1 MDVAGKGSDPERHPL
16 WCMADGT
23 AANGAGAGGAPFPE
37 RAEAVCEGFADMVP
51 QVCGFQG
58 LADDPPD
65 GLLHV
70 GHRQRVRER
79 YLAEGLDAFRDHE
92 VLELLLFYCIPKRD
106 VNPAAHA
113 ILREFGSL
121 SCLFEADP
129 RDIVRRCG
137 VSLSTGILLTLAG
150 PLTRRYLRQRWGD
163 RPVLGTSSR
172 AGDYAVSL
180 FAGRPYEVFYVI
192 CLDAQNRVNH
202 AALVHE
208 GTLNE
213 APVYPRLIVEAALR
227 HKANSVI
234 LSHNHPG
241 GSLAASGPD
250 LDVTRR
256 IRSALQP
263 ISIPVV
269 DHIIVAGERYA
280 SLAEQGL
287 LDK

>member
-1 MDVAGKGSDPERHPL
+1 MNTEEPL
-16 WCMADGT
+16 SLSMSFTLDDG
-23 AANGAGAGGAPFPE
+23 
-37 RAEAVCEGFADMVP
+37 
-51 QVCGFQG
+51 Q
-58 LADDPPD
+58 
-65 GLLHV
+65 LHA
-70 GHRQRVRER
+70 GHRQRVRDR
-79 YLAEGLDAFRDHE
+79 YLSEGLDAFKDHE
-92 VLELLLFYCIPKRD
+92 VLELLLFYCMPKRD
-106 VNPAAHA
+106 TNPVAHA
-113 ILREFGSL
+113 MLREYGSL
-121 SCLFEADP
+121 SGLFEADP
-129 RDIVRRCG
+129 RDIERRCG
-137 VSLSTGILLTLAG
+137 LSIATAILLTLAG
-150 PLTRRYLRQRWGD
+150 PLTRRYLKQRWGD
-163 RPVLGTSSR
+163 RPILGTSAR
-172 AGDYAVSL
+172 AGEFAVSL

-227 HKANSVI
+227 HKANSII

-241 GSLAASGPD
+241 GSLLASGPD

-256 IRSALQP
+256 IRSALTP

-287 LDK
+287 LER

>member
-1 MDVAGKGSDPERHPL
+1 MPEATTVSCISTHLPGWGDTRTL
-16 WCMADGT
+16 GDL
-23 AANGAGAGGAPFPE
+23 PFP
-37 RAEAVCEGFADMVP
+37 ATLPADS
-51 QVCGFQG
+51 
-58 LADDPPD
+58 LDKDA
-65 GLLHV
+65 HA
-70 GHRQRVRER
+70 GHRQRVRDR
-79 YLAEGLDAFRDHE
+79 LMSEGLDAFADHE
-92 VLELLLFYCIPKRD
+92 VLELLLFYCVPKRD
-106 VNPAAHA
+106 TNPLAHA
-113 ILREFGSL
+113 ILKEFGSL
-121 SCLFEADP
+121 SGLFEADP
-129 RDIVRRCG
+129 RDVSRRCG
-137 VSLSTGILLTLAG
+137 LSPATALLLTLAG

-163 RPVLGTSSR
+163 RPVLGTSTR
-172 AGDYAVSL
+172 AGEYAVSL

-241 GSLAASGPD
+241 GSLTASGPD

-256 IRSALQP
+256 IRSALSA

-269 DHIIVAGERYA
+269 DHVIVAGERYV

-287 LDK
+287 MDKT

>member
-1 MDVAGKGSDPERHPL
+1 MEMNTEEPL
-16 WCMADGT
+16 SLSMSFTPDDG
-23 AANGAGAGGAPFPE
+23 
-37 RAEAVCEGFADMVP
+37 
-51 QVCGFQG
+51 Q
-58 LADDPPD
+58 
-65 GLLHV
+65 LHA
-70 GHRQRVRER
+70 GHRHRVRDR
-79 YLAEGLDAFRDHE
+79 YLSEGLDAFKDHE
-92 VLELLLFYCIPKRD
+92 VLELLLFYCMPKRD
-106 VNPAAHA
+106 TNPVAHA
-113 ILREFGSL
+113 MLREYGSL
-121 SCLFEADP
+121 SGLFEADP
-129 RDIVRRCG
+129 RDIERRCG
-137 VSLSTGILLTLAG
+137 LSIATAILLTLAG
-150 PLTRRYLRQRWGD
+150 PLTRRYLKQRWGD
-163 RPVLGTSSR
+163 RPILGTSAR
-172 AGDYAVSL
+172 AGEFAVSL

-227 HKANSVI
+227 HKANSII

-241 GSLAASGPD
+241 GSLLASGPD

-256 IRSALQP
+256 IRSALTP

-287 LDK
+287 LER

>member
-1 MDVAGKGSDPERHPL
+1 MTICQPGEEPAMSHQVSEGEADTLRHATQVL
-16 WCMADGT
+16 ST
-23 AANGAGAGGAPFPE
+23 LPFPFDLQPD
-37 RAEAVCEGFADMVP
+37 RKEGA
-51 QVCGFQG
+51 CH
-58 LADDPPD
+58 A
-65 GLLHV
+65 

-79 YLAEGLDAFRDHE
+79 FLHEGLDAFRDHE
-92 VLELLLFYCIPKRD
+92 VLELLLFYCVPKRD
-106 VNPAAHA
+106 TNVMAHA
-113 ILREFGSL
+113 ILREYGTL

-129 RDIVRRCG
+129 QDIARRCG
-137 VSLSTGILLTLAG
+137 LSVATAILLSLAG

-163 RPVLGTSSR
+163 RPVLGTSAR
-172 AGDYAVSL
+172 AGEYAVTL

-192 CLDAQNRVNH
+192 CLDSQNRVNH

-227 HKANSVI
+227 HKAGSVI
-234 LSHNHPG
+234 LAHNHPG
-241 GSLAASGPD
+241 GSLAASTPD

-256 IRSALQP
+256 IQDALKP
-263 ISIPVV
+263 IAIAVV

-287 LDK
+287 LTR

>member
-1 MDVAGKGSDPERHPL
+1 MSHAASDHEAVPVLVTRGL
-16 WCMADGT
+16 SAL
-23 AANGAGAGGAPFPE
+23 PFPFE
-37 RAEAVCEGFADMVP
+37 LQSGH
-51 QVCGFQG
+51 Q
-58 LADDPPD
+58 D
-65 GLLHV
+65 GDVHM

-79 YLAEGLDAFRDHE
+79 FLGEGLDAFRDHE
-92 VLELLLFYCIPKRD
+92 VLELLLFYCVPKRD
-106 VNPAAHA
+106 TNPIAHA
-113 ILREFGSL
+113 ILKEYGTL

-129 RDIVRRCG
+129 RDIARRCG
-137 VSLSTGILLTLAG
+137 LSVATAILLSLAG
-150 PLTRRYLRQRWGD
+150 PLTRRYLRQRWGE
-163 RPVLGTSSR
+163 RPVLGTSAR
-172 AGDYAVSL
+172 AGEYAVTL

-234 LSHNHPG
+234 LAHNHPG
-241 GSLAASGPD
+241 GSLTASGPD

-256 IRSALQP
+256 IQASLKP
-263 ISIPVV
+263 ISITVV
-269 DHIIVAGERYA
+269 DHIIVAGERYV

-287 LDK
+287 LER

>member
-1 MDVAGKGSDPERHPL
+1 MGDRGSMVVVPGGTEALHPDVTRKLVGLSFPMGVLVEPDVS
-16 WCMADGT
+16 
-23 AANGAGAGGAPFPE
+23 AAHA
-37 RAEAVCEGFADMVP
+37 
-51 QVCGFQG
+51 
-58 LADDPPD
+58 
-65 GLLHV
+65 

-79 YLAEGLDAFRDHE
+79 FLQEGMDAFRDHE

-106 VNPAAHA
+106 TNPVAHA
-113 ILREFGSL
+113 ILQEFGSL

-129 RDIVRRCG
+129 RDVARRCG
-137 VSLSTGILLTLAG
+137 LSVATAMLLTLAG

-172 AGDYAVSL
+172 AGEYAVSL
-180 FAGRPYEVFYVI
+180 FSGRPYEVFYVI

-213 APVYPRLIVEAALR
+213 APVYPRLIVETALR

-241 GSLAASGPD
+241 GSLVASGPD

-256 IRSALQP
+256 IKAALLP

-269 DHIIVAGERYA
+269 DHIIVAGEKYA

-287 LDK
+287 MER

>member
-1 MDVAGKGSDPERHPL
+1 MEMNTEEPL
-16 WCMADGT
+16 SLAMSSTLDDG
-23 AANGAGAGGAPFPE
+23 
-37 RAEAVCEGFADMVP
+37 
-51 QVCGFQG
+51 Q
-58 LADDPPD
+58 
-65 GLLHV
+65 LHA
-70 GHRQRVRER
+70 GHRQRVRDR
-79 YLAEGLDAFRDHE
+79 YLSEGLDAFKDHE
-92 VLELLLFYCIPKRD
+92 VLELLLFYCMPKRD
-106 VNPAAHA
+106 TNPVAHA
-113 ILREFGSL
+113 MLREYGSL
-121 SCLFEADP
+121 SGLFEADP
-129 RDIVRRCG
+129 RDIERRCG
-137 VSLSTGILLTLAG
+137 LSIATAILLTMAG
-150 PLTRRYLRQRWGD
+150 PLTRRYLKQRWGD
-163 RPVLGTSSR
+163 RPILGTSAR
-172 AGDYAVSL
+172 AGEFAVSL

-227 HKANSVI
+227 HKANSII

-241 GSLAASGPD
+241 GSLLASGPD

-256 IRSALQP
+256 IRSALTP

-287 LDK
+287 LER

>member
-1 MDVAGKGSDPERHPL
+1 MKTEEPI
-16 WCMADGT
+16 
-23 AANGAGAGGAPFPE
+23 
-37 RAEAVCEGFADMVP
+37 
-51 QVCGFQG
+51 G
-58 LADDPPD
+58 LAMSFTLQDPH
-65 GLLHV
+65 LHA
-70 GHRQRVRER
+70 GHRDRVRER
-79 YLAEGLDAFRDHE
+79 YLTEGLDAFRDHE

-106 VNPAAHA
+106 MNPVAHA
-113 ILREFGSL
+113 LIQEYGSL
-121 SCLFEADP
+121 SGLFEADP
-129 RDIVRRCG
+129 RDVARRCG
-137 VSLSTGILLTLAG
+137 LSEATAILLSLAG
-150 PLTRRYLRQRWGD
+150 PLTRRYLKQRWGD
-163 RPVLGTSSR
+163 RPMLGTSSR
-172 AGDYAVSL
+172 AGEYAVSL
-180 FAGRPYEVFYVI
+180 FSGRPYEVFYVI

-241 GSLAASGPD
+241 GSLSASGPD

-256 IRSALQP
+256 IKAALTP

-269 DHIIVAGERYA
+269 DHIIVAGEKYA

-287 LDK
+287 MER